1 MGHLRYEEIDNEYHA
16 NQTRIDE
23 AIQNEMNNWEWYD
36 KRLFEVYISDDKS
49 MRQLAKETGI
59 SVTSIFN
66 TIKICKNK
74 LRNTI
79 DENEFY

>member
-1 MGHLRYEEIDNEYHA
+1 
-16 NQTRIDE
+16 
-23 AIQNEMNNWEWYD
+23 MNNWEWYD